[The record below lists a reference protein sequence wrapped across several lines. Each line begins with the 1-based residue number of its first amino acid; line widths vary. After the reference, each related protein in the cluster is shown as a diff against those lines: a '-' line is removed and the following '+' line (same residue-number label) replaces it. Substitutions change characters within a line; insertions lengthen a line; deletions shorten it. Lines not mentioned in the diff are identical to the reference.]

1 MSHLQRPSHLLDH
14 LQIRWF
20 MQKLL
25 LLRCFPICKMRII
38 AVSQDCFEDE
48 RKKCTQGA
56 QSILDIPHEFLLCP
70 PPSLFCI
77 QKGEGVAA
85 WAQREKFLSFLI
97 IKLDS
102 YMISNFEAYLDSDRG
117 MFCFVF
123 FMRPKCYQDW
133 ATDVLYNLFTFIPVK

>member
-1 MSHLQRPSHLLDH
+1 MKGKNVHEVPSPYWTFHTSSSSAPLPL
-14 LQIRWF
+14 
-20 MQKLL
+20 
-25 LLRCFPICKMRII
+25 
-38 AVSQDCFEDE
+38 
-48 RKKCTQGA
+48 
-56 QSILDIPHEFLLCP
+56 
-70 PPSLFCI
+70 SLSI

-102 YMISNFEAYLDSDRG
+102 YMISNFKAYLDSDRG
-117 MFCFVF
+117 VFCFVF